1 MEAAVDGKVG
11 ESGGSRRRR
20 RRSGGR
26 ATANDEE
33 VRIAERHPWNVSRRG
48 SGEGDGALSWLPSED
63 AARIGGGV
71 AFGARIRRAPRSG
84 RCHQSRLPSKEGVVA
99 RKEGG
104 VVDGVVARFRVGHSM
119 VSGARA
125 GAHRSSG
132 ERAWGRGLRSEPW
145 CRLRPLWERGAEDC
159 RVGCT
164 RWRRRGRHLGA
175 WAGIAGRRLRAWCRG
190 GRGGGG
196 RREHRGDGGAGIAGE
211 GAASQG
217 QRRQGQRHGHRG
229 GGDEGTHGC
238 REQRQNRARR
248 GCVDAYTTNIS
259 SSRDKCTLL
268 KRIR

>member
-132 ERAWGRGLRSEPW
+132 ERARDRGLRSEPW

-159 RVGCT
+159 RAGCT
-164 RWRRRGRHLGA
+164 RWRR
-175 WAGIAGRRLRAWCRG
+175 
-190 GRGGGG
+190 
-196 RREHRGDGGAGIAGE
+196 
-211 GAASQG
+211 GAASGSLGGHRGEEAARAVSRG
-217 QRRQGQRHGHRG
+217 QRRRG
-229 GGDEGTHGC
+229 
-238 REQRQNRARR
+238 
-248 GCVDAYTTNIS
+248 
-259 SSRDKCTLL
+259 
-268 KRIR
+268 